1 LDSDVE
7 SRSCGL
13 FREGNGAVDDPIDL
27 LSFAPSTVR
36 ARALDDW
43 MHRAL
48 CDSLTHVAE
57 RCATRAPVITETLE
71 PTVAHLHAG
80 GRIRPEGFGTY
91 YDMVESVSSGHLD
104 HGSTWARA
112 VAAAAI
118 PGSSGSWQVLAAGTP
133 DCAIL
138 ESAFKRRMSERE
150 RDLFGPVDEETRTN
164 FALRL
169 DDGLDLLARGV
180 PEMHAEIR
188 AIIRTVILAQ
198 APEGSDLEFDG
209 ASHYE
214 LWGLVLLNPRFHDT
228 RLAVAEVL
236 AHECGHSLLFG
247 MMGKELLVQNPY
259 EDKFPS
265 PLRPDPRP
273 MDGIFH
279 ATFVSARMAF
289 AMERLAAS
297 GHLTPEE
304 RSQAREAAER
314 DRANFASGDSV
325 IRSDGRL
332 TETGARI
339 IADAR
344 KWITASAIE

>member
-1 LDSDVE
+1 MEPETEIRSDGAGQADVG
-7 SRSCGL
+7 SH
-13 FREGNGAVDDPIDL
+13 GAVVDR
-27 LSFAPSTVR
+27 LSFAPSGLR

-48 CDSLTHVAE
+48 CDSLAHVAE
-57 RCATRAPVITETLE
+57 RCATRAPVITEILG
-71 PTVAHLHAG
+71 PTVAHLRAG
-80 GRIRPEGFGTY
+80 GRMRPEGFGTY
-91 YDMVESVSSGHLD
+91 YDMVECVSSGQLD
-104 HGSTWARA
+104 PASTWARA

-118 PGSSGSWQVLAAGTP
+118 PASGDRWPVLAAGAP
-133 DCAIL
+133 DCATL

-150 RDLFGPVDEETRTN
+150 RALFGPVDEDTRSD

-169 DDGLDLLARGV
+169 DEGLDLLARGV

-188 AIIRTVILAQ
+188 AIIRTVLLAQ
-198 APEGSDLEFDG
+198 APEDSELEFDG

-214 LWGLVLLNPRFHDT
+214 LWGLVLLNPRFHDS

-247 MMGKELLVQNPY
+247 MMGKELLVENPY
-259 EDKFPS
+259 EDTFPS

-297 GHLTPEE
+297 AHLSPEE
-304 RSQAREAAER
+304 RDRAREAAER

-339 IADAR
+339 IEDAR
-344 KWITASAIE
+344 RWIAASATG